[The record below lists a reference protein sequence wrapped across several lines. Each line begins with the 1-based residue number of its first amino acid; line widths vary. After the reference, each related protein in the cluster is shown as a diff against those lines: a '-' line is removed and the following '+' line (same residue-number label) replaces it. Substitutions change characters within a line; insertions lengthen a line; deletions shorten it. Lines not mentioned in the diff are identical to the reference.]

1 MKVLFYIAELQS
13 EKETKQKEEKL
24 FLWAYVNEVKVV
36 GVVSELNSKN
46 NLGAPGWGAIEG
58 VLANC
63 EVDAIVVESANDFS
77 KLDAEVCAYVKDYRE
92 KGYEVISVAGDLPEC
107 DTCSA
112 KKRENHCTV
121 KLFHE

>member
-13 EKETKQKEEKL
+13 EEATKEKEEKL

-36 GVVSELNSKN
+36 GVVSELNSEQ
-46 NLGAPGWGAIEG
+46 NLGAQGWGAIEG

-63 EVDAIVVESANDFS
+63 DLDAIVIAEASDFS
-77 KLDAEVCAYVKDYRE
+77 KLDGEVCAYVKDYRE

-107 DTCSA
+107 STCSA
-112 KKRENHCTV
+112 KKRKNHCTV
-121 KLFHE
+121 KLFRE